1 MDASDFEQL
10 SDEDQAELLDAETEM
25 FAHYFVGAAE
35 DKRPVQITFL
45 IAIFAHLLILYVTMP
60 SFKISQPPV
69 KPDKIVF
76 VQKWRPPPPP
86 QKEPPKPIKE
96 RKLKTKKIPIPDP
109 TPDEPEPIKE
119 PEPEPELEPL
129 PPDAIAL
136 IGIPDLPP
144 VANTGPLIAGAA
156 GVSNPVNTLK
166 VEPIYPRLAREAG
179 VQGKVFIQAIVLS
192 DGSVGD
198 AQVLSTNAP
207 GLGFEEAALEAVRQW
222 KYKPGEQGGRPVD
235 VYFNVVVSFVIN

>member
-1 MDASDFEQL
+1 MDTRDLQQL
-10 SDEDQAELLDAETEM
+10 SDEDQATLLDAETEM
-25 FAHYFVGAAE
+25 FSHYFGGATE
-35 DKRPVQITFL
+35 DKRPGQITFL
-45 IAIFAHLLILYVTMP
+45 IAILAHLLVLYVTMP
-60 SFKISQPPV
+60 SFRIGRPPA
-69 KPDKIVF
+69 KPEKIVF

-109 TPDEPEPIKE
+109 TPEEPEPIKE

-144 VANTGPLIAGAA
+144 VSNTGPLIAGVA
-156 GVSNPVNTLK
+156 GVSNPLRTLL
-166 VEPIYPRLAREAG
+166 VDPIYPRLAREAG
-179 VQGKVFIQAIVLS
+179 VQGKVFMQAIILA

-198 AQVLSTNAP
+198 AQVLSTTAP
-207 GLGFEEAALEAVRQW
+207 GLGFEEAAIEAVMQW
-222 KYKPGEQGGRPVD
+222 KYKPGEQNGRAVD
-235 VYFNVVVSFVIN
+235 VIFNVVVTFTIQ